1 MKYSFFKSLYLYLLT
16 YDDFKAQN
24 YDFWTPILE
33 YLKISYS
40 KKDIQH
46 ISQAKCITE
55 ATIYDPMNHTLSSV
69 LTQSGQYK
77 LILT

>member
-1 MKYSFFKSLYLYLLT
+1 MKYPFFKYLYLYLLT
-16 YDDFKAQN
+16 YDDFKLKIMI
-24 YDFWTPILE
+24 FWTPILE

-55 ATIYDPMNHTLSSV
+55 ATIYDPMNLTVSSV
-69 LTQSGQYK
+69 LVQSDQYK